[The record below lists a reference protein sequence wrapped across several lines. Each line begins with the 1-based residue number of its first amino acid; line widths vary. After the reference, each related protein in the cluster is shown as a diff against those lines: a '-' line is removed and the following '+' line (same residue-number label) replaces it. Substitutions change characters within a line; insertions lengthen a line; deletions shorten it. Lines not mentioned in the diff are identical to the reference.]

1 MGNMT
6 KKILILMAGAGLL
19 AGWLAGPAL
28 SAEGKSAVILYGS
41 RYGATEQSARWI
53 AEGMNQ
59 EADVKAVK
67 EAGDLASYKF
77 IILGSGIY
85 YGSLHQDM
93 TAFLTTRR
101 DEVKDRVV
109 ALFVVCGRG
118 AGGTNYLD
126 AFNQA
131 LGRTPGL
138 TKAFGGWMKKESL
151 SPQDYKAL
159 EVFYSRSN
167 RPFENN
173 DNTDKEACLEFG
185 REILKAIKQARPA
198 PQPPS
203 AGAI

>member
-1 MGNMT
+1 MNH
-6 KKILILMAGAGLL
+6 KILFLMIATALL
-19 AGWLAGPAL
+19 VGWLAGPAL
-28 SAEGKSAVILYGS
+28 SVEGKSTIILYGS
-41 RYGATEQSARWI
+41 RYGATEQTARWI
-53 AEGMNQ
+53 AEGMGQ
-59 EADVKAVK
+59 EADVWAVK
-67 EAGDLASYKF
+67 EAADLSGYKF

-85 YGSLHQDM
+85 YGQLQQDM
-93 TAFLTTRR
+93 TAFLTTRK
-101 DEVKDRVV
+101 DEIKDKVL

-126 AFNQA
+126 AFSQA

-173 DNTDKEACLEFG
+173 DHTNKEACLEFG
-185 REILKAIKQARPA
+185 REILKAIK
-198 PQPPS
+198 
-203 AGAI
+203 